1 MTTPVIESR
10 PTSPLTWIA
19 LAVGCLSLI
28 YVPLLFG
35 NQSSNFLIKLGLI
48 RTIPV
53 AAVVAL
59 VYGLSMAAL
68 DKKGGGKVSGPVI
81 ATIAISGVGAV
92 ADLAA
97 LFIAFSHGGAGP

>member
-1 MTTPVIESR
+1 MTTPAIESR

-19 LAVGCLSLI
+19 LAVGCVSLV

-35 NQSSNFLIKLGLI
+35 NQSSNLLMKLGLI
-48 RTIPV
+48 RKLPV

-59 VYGLSMAAL
+59 VYGLSVAVL

-81 ATIAISGVGAV
+81 ATIAISGLGTI